1 MEDNEEFTQE
11 EMEFTQDCA
20 KMFLKDKSLTHI
32 QIQNNFTAI
41 LLSRENLK
49 ANIGFVSAVDIKE
62 EETE

>member
-11 EMEFTQDCA
+11 EMNFTLDCV
-20 KMFLKDKSLTHI
+20 KMFLKDKSLTYI

-49 ANIGFVSAVDIKE
+49 ANIGFVSAVDSKE
-62 EETE
+62 EEIE

>member
-11 EMEFTQDCA
+11 EMNFTLDCV

-49 ANIGFVSAVDIKE
+49 ANIGFVSAVDSKE